1 MSIDINRVLERN
13 IAIKARTIIVI
24 IGTRFSA
31 LACYILN
38 FLVYSS
44 YSAFSIY

>member
-13 IAIKARTIIVI
+13 TAAKARTIIVV

-31 LACYILN
+31 LACYTLN

-44 YSAFSIY
+44 RSTFSIY

>member
-13 IAIKARTIIVI
+13 IATKARTIIVV
-24 IGTRFSA
+24 IGTRFSV
-31 LACYILN
+31 LACYIPN

-44 YSAFSIY
+44 HSAFLIY